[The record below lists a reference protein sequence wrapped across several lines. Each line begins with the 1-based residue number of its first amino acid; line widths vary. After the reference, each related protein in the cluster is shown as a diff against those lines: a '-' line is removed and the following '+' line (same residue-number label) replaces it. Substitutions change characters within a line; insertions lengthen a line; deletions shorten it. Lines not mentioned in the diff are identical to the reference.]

1 MRLTV
6 NDVERA
12 QADQHRPVGQM
23 IGELDSSGIEHGP
36 VRVLESF
43 GLAFLAFFDPDGI
56 ALEFTSPI
64 ALTTSGRFDVVDLCP
79 CLSAVITVDRQS
91 QAPTSR
97 RKGRRPQTRRPAS
110 RRGTPDLG
118 PCGSA
123 WPNSTS
129 R

>member
-6 NDVERA
+6 NDVDRA

-23 IGELDSSGIEHGP
+23 IGELDSSGIEPGP

-64 ALTTSGRFDVVDLCP
+64 A
-79 CLSAVITVDRQS
+79 
-91 QAPTSR
+91 
-97 RKGRRPQTRRPAS
+97 
-110 RRGTPDLG
+110 
-118 PCGSA
+118 
-123 WPNSTS
+123 
-129 R
+129 